1 MPKNMRIDP
10 NDNGLSL
17 EATGV
22 LSMMLNSPDTDYIR
36 EVDLCLVCEEIQN
49 TAKRESE
56 TIRKA
61 LGELTD
67 KGYLLHIGDTYAV
80 NKQKVTQMKLV

>member
-17 EATGV
+17 EATGI

-36 EVDLCLVCEEIQN
+36 EVDLCLVCEN
-49 TAKRESE
+49 DSLK

-80 NKQKVTQMKLV
+80 NKQKVTQMKLI

>member
-36 EVDLCLVCEEIQN
+36 EVDLCLVCEN
-49 TAKRESE
+49 DSLK
-56 TIRKA
+56 TIRK
-61 LGELTD
+61 
-67 KGYLLHIGDTYAV
+67 LLES
-80 NKQKVTQMKLV
+80 